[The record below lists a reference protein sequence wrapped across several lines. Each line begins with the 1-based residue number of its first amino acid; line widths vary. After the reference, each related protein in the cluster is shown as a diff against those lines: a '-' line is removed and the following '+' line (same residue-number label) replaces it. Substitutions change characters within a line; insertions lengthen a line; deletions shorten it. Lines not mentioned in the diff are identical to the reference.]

1 MPQVNY
7 SNTAGLVFVAK
18 QSGTAV
24 SSINLDNVFT
34 NTYAQ
39 YRIIIRLS
47 TVTNF
52 EYLPLRLRASG
63 VTLNSGYNNQYIY
76 NASTT
81 VGSGRSLTETFLLQ
95 VSQVPT
101 SSNNAISIIEIIN
114 PFQTKNTS
122 GFAFSIDRPETSGI
136 ETGYNVGSTDDTT
149 SYDGLNVSQTG
160 GNITGDVYI
169 YGYVNS

>member
-24 SSINLDNVFT
+24 SSINLDNVFS

-47 TVTNF
+47 TVTNY

-63 VTLNSGYNNQYIY
+63 TTLSSGYNTQYIY
-76 NASTT
+76 NSNTV
-81 VGSGRSLTETFLLQ
+81 VGSARNLAETFLLS

-122 GFAFSIDRPETSGI
+122 GFAFSVDRPETSGI
-136 ETGYNVGSTDDTT
+136 ETNMNVGSTDDTT
-149 SYDGLNVSQTG
+149 SYDGLNVTQNG